1 MDRRRAWIIAIFAAV
16 IAAVVVFW
24 PPTAH
29 ALYLRSIA
37 GRLADHRTSYQ
48 AAVEWS
54 LEQKTNGWFPLPAE
68 FKPLSKNGSVFLHG
82 HENQR
87 IVCFFVEDDGELVRF
102 LGYVQ
107 PPRRTVES
115 LDWVED
121 DKLAHWTESTIDD
134 HWQMIVALP

>member
-1 MDRRRAWIIAIFAAV
+1 MGRRRAWIIAIFAAGV
-16 IAAVVVFW
+16 AAAVVFW
-24 PPTAH
+24 PPAAH
-29 ALYLRSIA
+29 ARYLRSIA

-82 HENQR
+82 RANQR

-102 LGYVQ
+102 VSYVQ
-107 PPRRTVES
+107 RPGANVES
-115 LDWVED
+115 LEWVKEGD
-121 DKLAHWTESTIDD
+121 LAYWTESTIDD
-134 HWQMIVALP
+134 HWQIIVALP